1 MRMHMDLLLETQ
13 EHRKPAHASKSGVSH
28 EVLNGYR
35 DESLTECYPQEAPP
49 PSLHSAQLETKRMS
63 LSTFTFTQGAVTVPL
78 LMTLPRSLLV

>member
-13 EHRKPAHASKSGVSH
+13 EHRKTAHASKSGVSH

-63 LSTFTFTQGAVTVPL
+63 LSTFTQGAVTVPL